1 MSRTA
6 FFTENPLPVYAHLSD
21 DSKRQLEA
29 YLLDGNT
36 AFRQKRLLEFFKAI
50 DWAGLPELL
59 DDMQNARLL
68 QKLQPSLQRQLK
80 REIQDYQNR
89 KAENRVESAEKRHQY
104 RLRVFEYFRVKV
116 PPADKALLESL
127 RDYELDL
134 TGRDVNWR
142 HYFTLDSF
150 KQIDAF
156 IQATSEE
163 RQAWIAK
170 FRQDVDTYKKNYDKI
185 HNAQY
190 QQACY
195 HEFTF
200 DDWCDMMGD
209 EALGSGYQKAGSG
222 RASGSSGNTSG
233 SAGSVNVVLQAHQ
246 TLQVAMGASPEEV
259 KRQFRKLT
267 LTHHPDVPSGS
278 EDKMKAIIGAYEE
291 IKRYWQA
298 SAAHAL

>member
-1 MSRTA
+1 MSQTA

-29 YLLDGNT
+29 YLLSGNT
-36 AFRQKRLLEFFKAI
+36 AFRQKRLLEFFKTI
-50 DWAGLPELL
+50 DWVAPGE
-59 DDMQNARLL
+59 MQEERLL

-80 REIQDYQNR
+80 REIQDYQSR
-89 KAENRVESAEKRHQY
+89 KAENRMESAEKRQQY

-156 IQATSEE
+156 IRASSEE
-163 RQAWIAK
+163 RQAWIAQ
-170 FRQDVDTYKKNYDKI
+170 FRKDVDTYKKNYDKI
-185 HNAQY
+185 HNPQY
-190 QQACY
+190 QQACNS
-195 HEFTF
+195 EFTF

-209 EALGSGYQKAGSG
+209 EAPGARQQSRAGGSS
-222 RASGSSGNTSG
+222 SGSRSTG
-233 SAGSVNVVLQAHQ
+233 SQAGVQNVVLQAHQ
-246 TLQVAMGASPEEV
+246 TLQVAFGASEAEV
-259 KRQFRKLT
+259 KKQFRKLT
-267 LTHHPDVPSGS
+267 LSHHPDVPSGS
-278 EDKMKAIIGAYEE
+278 EEKMKAIIGAYEE
-291 IKRYWQA
+291 IKRFWQT